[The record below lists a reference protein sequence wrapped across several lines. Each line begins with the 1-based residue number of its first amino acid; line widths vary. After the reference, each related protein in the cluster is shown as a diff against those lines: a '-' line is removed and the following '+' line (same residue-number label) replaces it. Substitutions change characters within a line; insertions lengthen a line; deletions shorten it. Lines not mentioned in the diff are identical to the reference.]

1 MGKIYLF
8 KNDLID
14 IKKGELLGKG
24 VFADVY
30 EYQGKAIKIYKNNIE
45 RKTKKNIKKLSN
57 YKNDNYIFPEDLVYI
72 NYRLKGYTQESV
84 EGITLYEL
92 VFALDRGLLNISFDC
107 FMEEYFKLVKAT
119 RKISDEGILI
129 RDLHDKNAKFDGS
142 FKILDTCDYLID
154 EKTSLDEIYEEN
166 MIRLADLFVTMFRNI
181 NPEFTTYIYDTLD
194 MKYNKK
200 YMEVFLEKISKNIGN
215 DGSLLS
221 YKQYTR

>member
-14 IKKGELLGKG
+14 IKNGELLGESD
-24 VFADVY
+24 FTDVY
-30 EYQGKAIKIYKNNIE
+30 GYQGKAIKIYKNNIE
-45 RKTKKNIKKLSN
+45 RKTKKNIKKLSA

-129 RDLHDKNAKFDGS
+129 RDLHDKNAMFDGS

-166 MIRLADLFVTMFRNI
+166 MIHLADLFVTMFRNI

-194 MKYNKK
+194 MKYNKN
-200 YMEVFLEKISKNIGN
+200 YMEEFFEIIYKNLGN
-215 DGSLLS
+215 DGSLRA

>member
-14 IKKGELLGKG
+14 IKNGELLGNSD
-24 VFADVY
+24 FADVY
-30 EYQGKAIKIYKNNIE
+30 GYQGKAIKIYKNNIE

-129 RDLHDKNAKFDGS
+129 RDLHDKNAMFDGS
-142 FKILDTCDYLID
+142 FKILDTCDYLVD
-154 EKTSLDEIYEEN
+154 EKTSLDGIYEEN

>member
-1 MGKIYLF
+1 MGKIYLC

-14 IKKGELLGKG
+14 IKNGELLGKSD
-24 VFADVY
+24 FTDVY
-30 EYQGKAIKIYKNNIE
+30 GYQGKAIKIYKNNIE
-45 RKTKKNIKKLSN
+45 RKTKKNIKKLSA

-129 RDLHDKNAKFDGS
+129 RDLHDKNAMFDGS

>member
-57 YKNDNYIFPEDLVYI
+57 YKNDNYIFPEDLVYL
-72 NYRLKGYTQESV
+72 NYRLKGYTQEKV
-84 EGITLYEL
+84 DGITLYEL
-92 VFALDRGLLNISFDC
+92 MCALNRDCIDMSFNC
-107 FMEEYFKLVKAT
+107 FMEEYFKLVKST
-119 RKISDEGILI
+119 KKISDEGISI
-129 RDLHDKNAKFDGS
+129 CDLHDQNAMFDGS
-142 FKILDTCDYLID
+142 FKILDTGDYLVD

-166 MIRLADLFVTMFRNI
+166 MIHLADLFVTMFRNI
-181 NPEFTTYIYDTLD
+181 NPGFTTYIYYTLD
-194 MKYNKK
+194 MKYNKN
-200 YMEVFLEKISKNIGN
+200 YMEEFFEIIYKNLGN
-215 DGSLLS
+215 DGSLRA